1 MMMVM
6 VVAIVIVMVK
16 GMVMVIVMLILMVM
30 VIKQNIVIIK
40 KKCDFII
47 CWVLVLLFAHQER
60 FNGLPMRDFHINK

>member
-40 KKCDFII
+40 KCDFII